1 MKNEERINV
10 LGNQVRTL
18 KRIVCGFGC
27 LLTVGVVVGTTSM
40 QKVPDVIEAKT
51 FRVVNDDGL
60 GLVILSSMQVEGRDD
75 FAHIAILDHPTNGG
89 SPPAWRVD
97 GQFGVGPSRAI
108 MGDWTIKQG
117 TSESIKHQIVVYT
130 GKLRDLELT
139 N

>member
-10 LGNQVRTL
+10 LENQVRTL

-60 GLVILSSMQVEGRDD
+60 GLVILSSMQVEGRDY
-75 FAHIAILDHPTNGG
+75 GY
-89 SPPAWRVD
+89 WRTLQCSSYVPFCKGD
-97 GQFGVGPSRAI
+97 G
-108 MGDWTIKQG
+108 D
-117 TSESIKHQIVVYT
+117 Y
-130 GKLRDLELT
+130 
-139 N
+139 